1 VEGNI
6 GGRIV
11 VREDVAENIIRYW
24 MAFRNHAA
32 TGN

>member
-11 VREDVAENIIRYW
+11 VWEDVAENITRYW
-24 MAFRNHAA
+24 MAFRKRAA